1 MEPIHQYL
9 AVWSQ
14 CNVERLALA
23 VDIDKVETELHVN
36 ESLSSSEQGD
46 FAAGNSRN
54 FFSHLISGIQME
66 GTSDSGSD
74 MRHYQE

>member
-23 VDIDKVETELHVN
+23 VDIDKVETELHEN
-36 ESLSSSEQGD
+36 ESFSSSEQEILETY
-46 FAAGNSRN
+46 
-54 FFSHLISGIQME
+54 FSI
-66 GTSDSGSD
+66 
-74 MRHYQE
+74 

>member
-23 VDIDKVETELHVN
+23 VDIDKVKTVN
-36 ESLSSSEQGD
+36 ESFSSSGQWD

-54 FFSHLISGIQME
+54 LFFHLISGIQME
-66 GTSDSGSD
+66 GIGDSG
-74 MRHYQE
+74 

>member
-23 VDIDKVETELHVN
+23 VDIDKVETVN
-36 ESLSSSEQGD
+36 ESFSSSEQGD
-46 FAAGNSRN
+46 FAGNSRDL
-54 FFSHLISGIQME
+54 FFHLISGIQME
-66 GTSDSGSD
+66 GIGDSG
-74 MRHYQE
+74 